1 MKKLLAVILLIAMTL
16 SVTPVFADEAPLQ
29 LALEKSSA
37 SLDSISLTFNK
48 EIDFEVLK
56 NGLVLT
62 SDGNKINTDAT
73 SADNRTIEIKPEASL
88 DLGSTYTL
96 FSPVVLDSTHE
107 TLIKNFSFEINVVK
121 LFSDSFDYSSNEEF
135 TAAYGLRGSGGYL
148 PLTSLPLEGSS
159 YADRGTYIA
168 DVKDGKMLIHINP
181 KGVNASYNNWFV
193 VPNGLTETNFDNYIL
208 EYTVENA
215 NSAAMDMVIR
225 QGNNFSDSCS
235 LFYRTM
241 ASNNYL
247 RFGSLAQYTGTAPLT
262 DDATKVTIVVG
273 SYNASN
279 DLLEIYHN
287 GVLKDRRTDKGK
299 FTTAHGLFGFR
310 CAALPS
316 VDLIIDDIKAY
327 KVNTSSSGTPFIP
340 QKLTSV
346 ELSSSSFT
354 NGSEITC
361 NITGGDSSSDVA
373 VSYSWYVGKNEN
385 EYPENDDDWEAV
397 GTNENKFTIE
407 NENKYV
413 KCVVSQSVN
422 GIVTAKYE
430 SAALFK
436 EVPPMAMH
444 SEIVKKD
451 DNTLTANYTYFDAN
465 RDLEKDTA
473 IEWFTSAD
481 GKSWSSVKKATVSD
495 GDQTKDVNFDVT
507 GLTDLFVK
515 CEIVPKSEKLDSG
528 DKVELLYTLPF
539 KPVASNVKITGNSS
553 VGTIL
558 VASYDYYDE
567 NGDEE
572 NTDKTRR
579 IWYRISGSKK
589 TEVAKGLTYSISK
602 ADEGCKLIFEVT
614 PKNDEYPENVTAYE
628 SNEISVKKSSSS
640 SSSSSSSVKG
650 SYSSKSEVSE
660 DKNYENSFVYIP
672 EPEPVALQDVV
683 GHWAE
688 KEIREL
694 YEKELI
700 NGRGNGYE
708 PESNITRAEWLTLLY
723 RASGIDTKSVSYKK
737 AFDDVSED
745 SWYAIV
751 VSDAYTKKLIKG
763 DNGKFNPDDSITRE
777 QMAKMLIDMLE
788 YIKGE
793 KFDEA
798 SEAEFSDND
807 EISEWAE
814 EYINKAVANGLMNG
828 TPENK
833 FEPKKNAT
841 RAEAAAVLLRFIN
854 LIGQEG

>member
-16 SVTPVFADEAPLQ
+16 SVTPVLADEAPIQ

-48 EIDFEVLK
+48 EVDFEVLK
-56 NGLVLT
+56 SSLVLT
-62 SDGNKINTDAT
+62 SDGNNINIDAT
-73 SADNRTIEIKPEASL
+73 STDNKTIEIKPEASL
-88 DLGSTYTL
+88 NLGSTYTL
-96 FSPVVLDSTHE
+96 FSPIALDFTHE
-107 TLIKNFSFEINVVK
+107 TLIKNFSFEIKIVK
-121 LFSDSFDYSSNEEF
+121 LFEDDFSYSSNEEF
-135 TAAYGLRGSGGYL
+135 TAAYGLRGSGQYI
-148 PLTSLPLEGSS
+148 PLTSLPLAGSS
-159 YADRGTYIA
+159 YEDRGTYIA

-181 KGVNASYNNWFV
+181 KGVNTAYTNYFV
-193 VPNGLTETNFDNYIL
+193 APNGLKETDFDNYIL

-215 NSAAMDMVIR
+215 NSAQMDMVVR
-225 QGNNFSDSCS
+225 QGNNFSDSCG

-241 ASNNYL
+241 ASNNYI

-287 GVLKDRRTDKGK
+287 GVLKDRRIDKGK
-299 FTTAHGLFGFR
+299 FSSSSGFFGFR
-310 CAALPS
+310 CAAQPS

-340 QKLTSV
+340 QRITGV
-346 ELSSSSFT
+346 ELSASSFVR
-354 NGSEITC
+354 GGDVIC
-361 NITGGDSSSDVA
+361 NITGGDSSSDVTVA
-373 VSYSWYVGKNEN
+373 YSWYVGKNEN
-385 EYPENDDDWEAV
+385 EFPENDEDWEAV
-397 GTNENKFTIE
+397 GANESKFTIE

-430 SAALFK
+430 SDPLFK

-444 SEIVKKD
+444 AEIVKKD

-481 GKSWSSVKKATVSD
+481 RKSWSNVKKATVSD
-495 GDQTKDVNFDVT
+495 GDQTKDVDFDVT

-572 NTDKTRR
+572 NTDKTQR

-589 TEVAKGLTYSISK
+589 TEVAKGLTYSIAK

-640 SSSSSSSVKG
+640 SSSSSSSVKD

-737 AFDDVSED
+737 AFEDVSDD

-798 SEAEFSDND
+798 SEAEFSDNE